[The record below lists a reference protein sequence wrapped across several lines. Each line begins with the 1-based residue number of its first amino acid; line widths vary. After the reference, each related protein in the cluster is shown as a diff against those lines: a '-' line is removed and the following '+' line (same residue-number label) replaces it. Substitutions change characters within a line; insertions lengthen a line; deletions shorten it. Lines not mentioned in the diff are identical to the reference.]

1 MMKIFYKTYLE
12 FVLKAD
18 LLGRELDLTAQ
29 QAAELLA
36 RLSGYKNHATMPI
49 GDDSASLPSRGVL
62 IERLIELRPDI
73 SAKRAH
79 EIIDRMHFTDSTNR
93 ASAQQK
99 D

>member
-1 MMKIFYKTYLE
+1 MKIFYKAYLE

-18 LLGRELDLTAQ
+18 LLGRELDLTPE

-36 RLSGYKNHATMPI
+36 RLSGYKNHATMTI
-49 GDDSASLPSRGVL
+49 GNESTSRPSRGVL

-79 EIIDRMHFTDSTNR
+79 EIIDRMHFTAGAARPSEPEMD
-93 ASAQQK
+93 
-99 D
+99 